1 MVWLGIRGDPD
12 PTDHSGRQGLRL
24 WLLQRL
30 GCKGQSSFYCTLKR
44 ISSYPILLLKC
55 KKAIDVTLLA
65 TVSLAFWVLPDVS
78 LADSVLP
85 DVSLV
90 NRVLS

>member
-1 MVWLGIRGDPD
+1 
-12 PTDHSGRQGLRL
+12 
-24 WLLQRL
+24 
-30 GCKGQSSFYCTLKR
+30 
-44 ISSYPILLLKC
+44 LLLKC